1 MKKLILLFFF
11 ILIFISCK
19 KETSINQNEIKD
31 FILEKD
37 SVKEIEIT
45 LRDTVSFKI
54 PENLL
59 STIQKEY
66 EGKDFTIL
74 NVALGT
80 IDNNESNDAVVII
93 QTVTEK
99 KISESILVYQ
109 NLNASYIL
117 MAQNRSI
124 ITQEYYFTDDY
135 TNSSKEI
142 TIEDHRLK
150 IALFCYGPCGNTFLD
165 FELEN
170 DDLVLTNFSTYDVG
184 AGAHI
189 ERDYNVAQGLVKI
202 STTNTMLDEMP
213 VTEEQFKFE
222 YTKGVRFLDLNTK
235 SLFSELSELDSK
247 TIL

>member
-19 KETSINQNEIKD
+19 KETSTNQNEIKD

-66 EGKDFTIL
+66 EGKKFTIL
-74 NVALGT
+74 NVALGN
-80 IDNNESNDAVVII
+80 IDYNDTEDAVIII
-93 QTVTEK
+93 QTTTEEK
-99 KISESILVYQ
+99 VSESISVYQ
-109 NLNASYIL
+109 NRNDSYNL

-124 ITQEYYFTDDY
+124 ITEEYFFTDEH

-142 TIEDHRLK
+142 EIVDNLLK
-150 IALFCYGPCGNTFLD
+150 ISLFCYGPCGNTFLD
-165 FELEN
+165 FKFDNN
-170 DDLVLTNFSTYDVG
+170 DLLLKNFSTYDAG
-184 AGAHI
+184 AGAQI
-189 ERDYNVAQGLVKI
+189 ERNFDVEKDIVTI
-202 STTNTMLDEMP
+202 TTTNTMTEDMP
-213 VTEEQFKFE
+213 ITEEQFKFK

-235 SLFSELSELDSK
+235 SLFSDLSELESK
-247 TIL
+247 TIF

>member
-19 KETSINQNEIKD
+19 KETSTNQNEIKD

-66 EGKDFTIL
+66 EGKDFAIL

-93 QTVTEK
+93 QTITEK
-99 KISESILVYQ
+99 KVSESILVYQ

-124 ITQEYYFTDDY
+124 LTDEYYFTDEH

-142 TIEDHRLK
+142 TIEDHHLK
-150 IALFCYGPCGNTFLD
+150 ISLFCYGPCGNTFLD
-165 FELEN
+165 FKFDNN
-170 DDLVLTNFSTYDVG
+170 DLLLKNFSTYDAG
-184 AGAHI
+184 AGAQI
-189 ERDYNVAQGLVKI
+189 ERNFDVEKDIVTI
-202 STTNTMLDEMP
+202 TTTNTMTEDMP
-213 VTEEQFKFE
+213 ITEEQFKFE

-235 SLFSELSELDSK
+235 SLFSELSELESK
-247 TIL
+247 TIF